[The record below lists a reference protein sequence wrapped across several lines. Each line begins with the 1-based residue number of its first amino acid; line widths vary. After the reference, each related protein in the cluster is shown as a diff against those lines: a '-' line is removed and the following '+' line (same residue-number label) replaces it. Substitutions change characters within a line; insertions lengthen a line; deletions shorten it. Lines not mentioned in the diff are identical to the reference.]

1 MRMKVLFVMFA
12 LASLQGCVTS
22 DEPLL
27 SENENYV
34 DHSVAGTYL
43 NGEMQIEI
51 RLVGQKY
58 VLSSRPERKTV
69 VVELQKLDAEFYI
82 AQVDTKKD
90 FTYWLVRIAP
100 NYFLISKIPCDSAMF
115 ADAGVKVGGDNS
127 CVITSR
133 DDLVAVAKIAAK
145 QFIPRISNVFVKQNK

>member
-1 MRMKVLFVMFA
+1 MFV

-34 DHSVAGTYL
+34 DPSVAGTYL
-43 NGEMQIEI
+43 NGEIQIDI
-51 RLVGQKY
+51 KIAGQKY
-58 VLSSRPERKTV
+58 LISSRPERKTV

-82 AQVDTKKD
+82 AQDDTKKD
-90 FTYWLVRIAP
+90 FTYWLVRITP
-100 NYFLISKIPCDSAMF
+100 NYFLISEIPCDSTMF
-115 ADAGVKVGGDNS
+115 ADAGVKVGADNS

-133 DDLVAVAKIAAK
+133 DDLVAIAKIATK
-145 QFIPRISNVFVKQNK
+145 QFIPHISNVFVKQNK